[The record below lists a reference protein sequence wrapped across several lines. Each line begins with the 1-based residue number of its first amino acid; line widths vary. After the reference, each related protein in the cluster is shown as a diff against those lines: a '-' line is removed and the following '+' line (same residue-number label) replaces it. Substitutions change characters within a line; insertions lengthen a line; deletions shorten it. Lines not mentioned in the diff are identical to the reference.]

1 MPVRAAMEAEGL
13 GDARAET
20 LEVTL
25 HDRDDEWIVRV
36 EGRSETGRASD
47 RGASLLLLSFAR
59 AQEPDRRVLE
69 ALVPARQLDDLQ
81 PGQLRAALA
90 SAGPYVA
97 EWRGRS
103 FFSGTRKSRG

>member
-13 GDARAET
+13 GHAGVET

-25 HDRDDEWIVRV
+25 NDGDAEWIVRV

-59 AQEPDRRVLE
+59 AREPDRRLLE
-69 ALVPARQLDDLQ
+69 ALVPARQLDDLH
-81 PGQLRAALA
+81 PGQLRAAL
-90 SAGPYVA
+90 STAGPYVA

-103 FFSGTRKSRG
+103 FFGGTRKGGR

>member
-1 MPVRAAMEAEGL
+1 MPVRAAMVAEGL
-13 GDARAET
+13 GDASTET

-25 HDRDDEWIVRV
+25 DDRDEQWIVRV

-69 ALVPARQLDDLQ
+69 ALVPARQLDDLH
-81 PGQLRAALA
+81 PVQLRAALSA
-90 SAGPYVA
+90 AGPYVA

-103 FFSGTRKSRG
+103 FFGGTRKGRG